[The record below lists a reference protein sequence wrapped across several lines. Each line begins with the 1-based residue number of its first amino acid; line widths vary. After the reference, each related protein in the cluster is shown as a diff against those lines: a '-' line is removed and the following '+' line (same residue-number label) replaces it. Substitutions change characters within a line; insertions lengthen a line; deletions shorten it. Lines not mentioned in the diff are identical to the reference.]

1 MNENITN
8 VADKAADLS
17 IPAELKREQ
26 RPVAAASTLEGK
38 EHVQTTEDVKAE
50 ALR

>member
-1 MNENITN
+1 MNANITN
-8 VADKAADLS
+8 VADKAANLN

-26 RPVAAASTLEGK
+26 RPVAATPPVEGK
-38 EHVQTTEDVKAE
+38 EFVQTTEDVKTE